1 MNININYNTLVSD
14 LCLIGRK
21 YDTDKSPQRV
31 NVNSNRHAYP
41 YTLFYDSIFKEI
53 KNNKLNILEFGILE
67 GASLLMWREY
77 FSNSKIVGLDNDVN
91 YLNKMKN
98 EGFDVSFVDVKD
110 ENSISNTLN
119 SLDMMFDIIIED
131 TTHKTDDQIR
141 IIKNSVKYLKPGG
154 ILIVEHIYLHK
165 NEEDYYNK
173 LGDTLNEFQNY
184 YFLTLDHNK
193 KYSQGA
199 NNDKLLVLVKKG
211 DEHLI
216 KNKNK
221 ITIITPSFRPEN
233 LKKIYD
239 SIDFNYIDEWIIVY
253 DGIHIK
259 ENINQFNHKKIKEY
273 IYKNEASMYGNA
285 QRNYALDNIKN
296 ENTFLFFLD
305 DDNIIQK
312 DFYKFLD
319 IIDNDK
325 IYTFNQVGNYK
336 YLKGNNIQIYNMDT
350 NMILIS
356 YKLCKNIRWHIN
368 NSHADF
374 SYINDCYILNKDKH
388 IYIDNDLSHYNCLR
402 K

>member
-31 NVNSNRHAYP
+31 NVNINRHAYP

-91 YLNKMKN
+91 YLNKMRN

-119 SLDMMFDIIIED
+119 TLDMMFDIIIED

-154 ILIVEHIYLHK
+154 ILIVEHICLHK

-211 DEHLI
+211 EEPLI

-259 ENINQFNHKKIKEY
+259 ENINQFNHEKIKEY
-273 IYKNEASMYGNA
+273 IYKNEDSMYGNA